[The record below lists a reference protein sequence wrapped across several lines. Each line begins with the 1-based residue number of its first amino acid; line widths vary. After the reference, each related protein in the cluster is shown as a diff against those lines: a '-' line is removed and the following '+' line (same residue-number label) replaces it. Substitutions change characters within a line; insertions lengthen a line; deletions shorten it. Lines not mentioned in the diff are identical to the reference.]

1 MAIVLK
7 KEPLIKKIT
16 SLLIELGLF
25 DACILEGEG
34 VEEAAAQAIPVFSSL
49 QDLFGAEYSTSKFIL
64 APVPDLDTVREFL
77 SLSRSEG
84 IDFREPGMGA
94 VAAFPCTLFVS
105 ADQGESPG
113 DDARN
118 EAAGD

>member
-1 MAIVLK
+1 VHILVIVLK

-34 VEEAAAQAIPVFSSL
+34 VEEAAAQAIPLFSSL
-49 QDLFGAEYSTSKFIL
+49 QDLFGGEYSTTKFIL

-84 IDFREPGMGA
+84 IDFREPGTGA
-94 VAAFPCTLFVS
+94 VAALPCSFFVS
-105 ADQGESPG
+105 ADQDESP
-113 DDARN
+113 
-118 EAAGD
+118 AAD